1 MRNLLQS
8 TCFALF
14 VIISRQLCPA
24 PSTVHIRSIHARE
37 NFVGL
42 DSEGYARTNLKP
54 HCCYFSELL
63 VAVLY
68 MIQSKH
74 GEVITYRI
82 ARGSFAFDFAGGS

>member
-1 MRNLLQS
+1 LLQS
-8 TCFALF
+8 TRFALF

-24 PSTVHIRSIHARE
+24 PSTVHITSIHARE

-42 DSEGYARTNLKP
+42 DSEGAYARTNLKL

-68 MIQSKH
+68 IMKSKH

-82 ARGSFAFDFAGGS
+82 ARWKLRF